1 MTLFVKTD
9 KSVLQTINLEGQATS
24 ALLDTVEVTKAI
36 RLGLANMQF
45 DYETTPV
52 TSNCC
57 HDKTQLLPTWV
68 KTMSGKIPLSD
79 SQISLNILAGDV
91 VTVKEHWQY
100 LEEKNTYMSLWNMLT
115 SFFITGSHPEIYQ
128 NLRIINNLFDWKITL
143 DNVADFSI

>member
-1 MTLFVKTD
+1 MFTGLTFSVEPKSRRVLDGAVIMEPRTLTESGNGPQMTLFVKTD

-57 HDKTQLLPTWV
+57 HDKT
-68 KTMSGKIPLSD
+68 
-79 SQISLNILAGDV
+79 
-91 VTVKEHWQY
+91 
-100 LEEKNTYMSLWNMLT
+100 
-115 SFFITGSHPEIYQ
+115 
-128 NLRIINNLFDWKITL
+128 
-143 DNVADFSI
+143 